1 MGNDEILQI
10 KQWIQNQ
17 ELSSEDLSRIMG
29 LLIDKKTEQ
38 IGPAP
43 SKDVALLLS
52 AQVDQ
57 LLKAD
62 YYVSS
67 LVPTS
72 FKNFD
77 REFGGLSEGELVVIG
92 GRPGMGK
99 TMLMVS
105 MALNIS
111 ESQPVCFYNYDLSEQ
126 NLVGRFI
133 SALSDIPVQDIIS
146 YKRNNALDKK
156 LFQASEKIQHLKLRM
171 NSSISRDIEDIK
183 SGILWEIENSSCS
196 VFFIDNLQSLKSQ
209 SYFKRRDLELGYI
222 LTELKELAHK
232 KKIVLVLSSQ
242 LNRSVEYRGGSK
254 RPHLADLRDSGNIEQ
269 EADKVILMHCPDYY
283 GFMVDEN
290 QRSMKGIMIIE
301 MAKNRNG
308 KLEQVCLL
316 RAPGNT
322 RLIDASEDFL
332 KIDIARHRLDEL
344 DEDKPF

>member
-1 MGNDEILQI
+1 MGKINQDQFDEDIH
-10 KQWIQNQ
+10 NQ
-17 ELSSEDLSRIMG
+17 MHSADKMNEFTYVRSEDPPIYHSLP
-29 LLIDKKTEQ
+29 K
-38 IGPAP
+38 

-62 YYVSS
+62 HYVSS
-67 LVPTS
+67 LIPTG

-111 ESQPVCFYNYDLSEQ
+111 ESSQVCFYNYDLSEQ
-126 NLVGRFI
+126 NLLGRFI

-146 YKRNNALDKK
+146 YKRDAALDKK
-156 LFQASEKIQHLKLRM
+156 LFQASEKIQPLKLRM
-171 NSSISRDIEDIK
+171 NSLISRDIEDIK
-183 SGILWEIENSSCS
+183 SGILSEIENSSCS

-209 SYFKRRDLELGYI
+209 SFFKRRDLELGYI

-232 KKIVLVLSSQ
+232 KKIIIVLSSQ

-254 RPHLADLRDSGNIEQ
+254 RPMLADLRDSGNIEQ

-283 GFMVDEN
+283 GYLEDEN
-290 QRSMKGIMIIE
+290 HRSLKGIMIIE

-308 KLEQVCLL
+308 KLEQIYLL
-316 RAPGNT
+316 RVAGNT
-322 RLIDASEDFL
+322 RVIDASDDFL
-332 KIDIARHRLDEL
+332 KIDISRRRLDEL